1 VTATTP
7 SLRRYSG
14 LGFLLRRPLRCFLIK
29 PMEVI
34 VKVRL
39 LLTSALLMF
48 VQIPAQAQVT
58 VDVAKVTCDELFK
71 EETQWT
77 SGEIIFWLSGYYHGE
92 GHNTIVQPGALKRD
106 EEKLNQYCYGHGDTT
121 VMDAVK
127 DMGLGK

>member
-1 VTATTP
+1 V
-7 SLRRYSG
+7 
-14 LGFLLRRPLRCFLIK
+14 
-29 PMEVI
+29 EVI
-34 VKVRL
+34 VKARL

-92 GHNTIVQPGALKRD
+92 GHNTIVQPSALKRD
-106 EEKLNQYCYGHGDTT
+106 EEKLNQYCYGHGDAT

-127 DMGLGK
+127 NMGLGK

>member
-1 VTATTP
+1 MPNNVILSPTVLA
-7 SLRRYSG
+7 LVYSSAS
-14 LGFLLRRPLRCFLIK
+14 

-39 LLTSALLMF
+39 LLTSALSMF

-92 GHNTIVQPGALKRD
+92 GHNTIVQPSALKRD
-106 EEKLNQYCYGHGDTT
+106 EEKLNQYCYGHGDAT

-127 DMGLGK
+127 NMGLGK